1 MPVNVF
7 VLVVA
12 VLVAIGV
19 GFGAAYLLLR
29 RRQGDGTSALELKA
43 QQAVSEAETQAKEKL
58 LEAKE
63 EAVKIRTAAE
73 QEAREYRA
81 QSQQIEKRLL
91 QKEEN
96 LDRKGD
102 DLNRR
107 ESEFANK
114 EKALDEI
121 RAQLDDTYRQQEK
134 ELQRVANMTRQE
146 AQGILMGQVEQEL
159 RNEVARKVREAE
171 LAARDES
178 ERRAREIVTESIQ
191 RVAADQTAEVSVSV
205 LPLPTDELKGR
216 IIGKEGRNIRAL
228 QQATGIDLIVDDTP
242 EAVIISGFDPVR
254 REVARVA
261 LNKLIVDG
269 RIHPARIEEIVAK
282 SRVEVLQRV
291 KEEGEAAVLEVGLQ
305 GLHPEVVRHLGILR
319 FRTSYGQ
326 QVLNHSKEVAYLAA
340 MMASEIGADVRIAKL
355 SGLLH
360 DIGKAIDHEVEGS
373 HAVIGADLLQ
383 RHGVPK
389 EVVHAVRAHHYDEEP
404 HSLEAL
410 LLIAAD
416 AISAARPGARRE
428 SLEAYVKRL
437 EKLEEIANSFQGVQQ
452 SYAIQAGREVRILV
466 KPEQIDDTAAQ
477 LMARDIAKRIETELS
492 FPGQIRVT
500 VVRETRAIEDPKEK
514 LGVPKGPPFFLN
526 IPPGRRVG
534 RCPEGPEGAQWEPP
548 LEP

>member
-1 MPVNVF
+1 MPFYVYVPTI
-7 VLVVA
+7 VA
-12 VLVAIGV
+12 ALLV
-19 GFGAAYLLLR
+19 GFGAAYLLFR
-29 RRQGDGTSALELKA
+29 RRQGNGTSALEVKA
-43 QQAVSEAETQAKEKL
+43 QAALSEAETQAKEKL

-63 EAVKIRTAAE
+63 EAVKIRTAAA
-73 QEAREYRA
+73 QEAREDGTEAVQRSA
-81 QSQQIEKRLL
+81 AEQSAE
-91 QKEEN
+91 
-96 LDRKGD
+96 G
-102 DLNRR
+102 
-107 ESEFANK
+107 S
-114 EKALDEI
+114 
-121 RAQLDDTYRQQEK
+121 
-134 ELQRVANMTRQE
+134 VA
-146 AQGILMGQVEQEL
+146 V
-159 RNEVARKVREAE
+159 V
-171 LAARDES
+171 
-178 ERRAREIVTESIQ
+178 
-191 RVAADQTAEVSVSV
+191 
-205 LPLPTDELKGR
+205 PLPTDELKGR
-216 IIGKEGRNIRAL
+216 IIGKEGRNIRAV

-282 SRVEVLQRV
+282 SRQEVLQRV
-291 KEEGEAAVLEVGLQ
+291 KEEGEAAVLELGLQ

-360 DIGKAIDHEVEGS
+360 DIGKSIDHEVEGS
-373 HAVIGADLLQ
+373 HAVIGADILQ
-383 RHGVPK
+383 RHAVPAQ
-389 EVVHAVRAHHYDEEP
+389 VVHAVRAHHYDEEP
-404 HSLEAL
+404 HTIEAL

-466 KPEQIDDTAAQ
+466 KPEQIDDAAAQ
-477 LMARDIAKRIETELS
+477 LMARDIAKRIESELS

-500 VVRETRAIEDPKEK
+500 VVRETRAVEYAK
-514 LGVPKGPPFFLN
+514 
-526 IPPGRRVG
+526 
-534 RCPEGPEGAQWEPP
+534 
-548 LEP
+548 

>member
-1 MPVNVF
+1 VLVMPVSDY
-7 VLVVA
+7 VLLAVVA
-12 VLVAIGV
+12 AVALAG
-19 GFGAAYLLLR
+19 GFGVAYLLLQ
-29 RRQGDGTSALELKA
+29 RRQSNGSDLLELKA
-43 QQAVSEAETQAKEKL
+43 QQAVLEAEQQAKEKL

-63 EAVKIRTAAE
+63 EAVKVRAAAE

-96 LDRKGD
+96 LDRKGE

-107 ESEFANK
+107 EK
-114 EKALDEI
+114 ELGNQQ
-121 RAQLDDTYRQQEK
+121 RSLDDIKAKLEESYRDQEK

-146 AQGILMGQVEQEL
+146 AQGILMAQVEQDL

-171 LAARDES
+171 LSARDES

-191 RVAADQTAEVSVSV
+191 RIAADQTAEVSVSV

-282 SRVEVLQRV
+282 SRQEVLQRV
-291 KEEGEAAVLEVGLQ
+291 KEEGEGAVLELGLQ

-360 DIGKAIDHEVEGS
+360 DIGKSIDHEVEGS

-383 RHGVPK
+383 RHSVPAP
-389 EVVHAVRAHHYDEEP
+389 VVHAVRAHHYDEEP
-404 HSLEAL
+404 HTIEAL

-477 LMARDIAKRIETELS
+477 LMARDIAKRIESELS

-500 VVRETRAIEDPKEK
+500 VVRETRAIEYAK
-514 LGVPKGPPFFLN
+514 
-526 IPPGRRVG
+526 
-534 RCPEGPEGAQWEPP
+534 
-548 LEP
+548 